1 MFGTRSPLAR
11 EYAVNLGL
19 AFQLTNILRDLGTD
33 AAQGRIYLPQED
45 LAGFRYSE
53 QDVLN
58 RTYSPAFTELM
69 RFECARARD
78 FYRKARETA
87 ERLPIEDCRALT
99 VAEIM
104 RGVYRRILDRI
115 ERSEYRV
122 YEARVGLAPSY
133 RLAIAAGVWLRA
145 LLHG

>member
-1 MFGTRSPLAR
+1 
-11 EYAVNLGL
+11 
-19 AFQLTNILRDLGTD
+19 
-33 AAQGRIYLPQED
+33 
-45 LAGFRYSE
+45 
-53 QDVLN
+53 
-58 RTYSPAFTELM
+58 
-69 RFECARARD
+69 
-78 FYRKARETA
+78 
-87 ERLPIEDCRALT
+87 
-99 VAEIM
+99 M